1 MLLCTFPKP
10 RNLTGFFLKELNVK
24 LKQSQLRLKH
34 QQTTN
39 KLSNLTL
46 SSVKSSNIIEKS

>member
-1 MLLCTFPKP
+1 MCFPKP

-34 QQTTN
+34 QQATN